1 MKKLAIL
8 GSTGSIGRQT
18 LEIVRR
24 FPERFSVVSLSCDTN
39 TALLK
44 NQILEFRPLLVRVK
58 GDTEAYEIRDFIR
71 KNELN
76 TSVSMGKAGNIE
88 CAVIPDADIVVAAM
102 VGVCGLE
109 PVVEAILAGKDIA
122 LANKETLVAGGSIV
136 MPLALQHDV
145 RILPVDSEHSAVWQ
159 CLHGQPSGSLDRIL
173 LTASGGPFRGFSRE
187 EMRHVTAKD
196 ALAHPTWTMGGK
208 ITVDSATMMNKG
220 LEVIEA
226 SWLFDFPVEKIDVVV
241 HPQSIIHS
249 MIRLSDGSVLAQ
261 MGKPDMMLPIQVAL
275 FHPQRSRRIC
285 EPFDPFSEGCSNLTF
300 ERCNTDLFPC
310 LSLAY
315 HAGKV
320 KGSLPAVMNSANEE
334 AVSAFLG
341 GEIGFLDIERHVS
354 ECMNAHERQGVIQKM
369 TVHDIYDLDNWSRQ
383 FIRERISGQINHY
396 KEN

>member
-18 LEIVRR
+18 LEVVRQ
-24 FPERFSVVSLSCDTN
+24 FPERFKVVSLSCETN
-39 TALLK
+39 LALLK
-44 NQILEFRPLLVRVK
+44 KQIFEFRPLLVRVK
-58 GDTEAYEIRDFIR
+58 GDSEAFEIQTFIR
-71 KNELN
+71 ENELS
-76 TSVSMGKAGNIE
+76 TSVTTGKAGNIE
-88 CAVIPDADIVVAAM
+88 CAVVPDADVVVAAM

-136 MPLALQHDV
+136 MPLALQHEV

-159 CLHGQPSGSLDRIL
+159 CLHGQPSKSLDRIL
-173 LTASGGPFRGFSRE
+173 LTASGGPFRGNTRE
-187 EMRHVTAKD
+187 KMSTVTAKD

-226 SWLFDFPVEKIDVVV
+226 SWLFDFPVEQIDVVV

-249 MIRLSDGSVLAQ
+249 MIRLTDGSVLAQ
-261 MGKPDMMLPIQVAL
+261 MGRPDMMLPIQVAL

-285 EPFDPFSEGCSNLTF
+285 EPFDPFAEGCSNLTF

-310 LSLAY
+310 LALAY

-334 AVSAFLG
+334 AVSAFLCG
-341 GEIGFLDIERHVS
+341 KIGFLDIERYVS
-354 ECMNAHERQGVIQKM
+354 ECMNTHEREGVAAKM
-369 TVHDIYDLDNWSRQ
+369 TVHDIYEIDNWSRG
-383 FIRERISGQINHY
+383 FVRDRIAGKI
-396 KEN
+396 K

>member
-18 LEIVRR
+18 LEVVRQ
-24 FPERFSVVSLSCDTN
+24 FPERFKVVSLSCETN
-39 TALLK
+39 TELLK
-44 NQILEFRPLLVRVK
+44 KQILEFRPLLVRVK
-58 GDTEAYEIRDFIR
+58 GDTEAFEIQGFIRD
-71 KNELN
+71 NELS
-76 TSVSMGKAGNIE
+76 TSVCIGKAGNIE

-109 PVVEAILAGKDIA
+109 PVVEAIIAGKDIA

-136 MPLALQHDV
+136 MPLALHHEV

-159 CLHGQPSGSLDRIL
+159 CLHGQPSNSLDRIL
-173 LTASGGPFRGFSRE
+173 LTASGGPFRGYTRE
-187 EMRHVTAKD
+187 KMSSVTAKD
-196 ALAHPTWTMGGK
+196 ALSHPTWTMGGK

-226 SWLFDFPVEKIDVVV
+226 SWLFDFPVERIDVVV

-249 MIRLSDGSVLAQ
+249 MVRLTDGSVLAQ
-261 MGKPDMMLPIQVAL
+261 MGRPDMMLPIQVAL
-275 FHPQRSRRIC
+275 FHPQRSRSIC

-310 LSLAY
+310 LALAY

-341 GEIGFLDIERHVS
+341 GEIGFLDIERYVS
-354 ECMNAHERQGVIQKM
+354 ECMNAHEREGMVAKM
-369 TVHDIYDLDNWSRQ
+369 TVHDIYELDNWSRR
-383 FIRERISGQINHY
+383 FVRGRISGKN
-396 KEN
+396 K

>member
-18 LEIVRR
+18 LEVVRQ
-24 FPERFSVVSLSCDTN
+24 FPERFTVVSLSCETN
-39 TALLK
+39 IALLK
-44 NQILEFRPLLVRVK
+44 KQIVEFRPLLVRVK
-58 GDTEAYEIRDFIR
+58 GDIEAFEIQDFIR
-71 KNELN
+71 ENKLS
-76 TSVSMGKAGNIE
+76 TKVSTGKAGNIE
-88 CAVIPDADIVVAAM
+88 CAVIPEADIVVAAM

-136 MPLALQHDV
+136 MPLALQHEV

-159 CLHGQPSGSLDRIL
+159 CLYGQPSKSLDRIL
-173 LTASGGPFRGFSRE
+173 LTASGGPFRGYTRE
-187 EMRHVTAKD
+187 QMRTVTAKD

-249 MIRLSDGSVLAQ
+249 MICLTDGSVLAQ
-261 MGKPDMMLPIQVAL
+261 MGRPDMMLPIQVAL
-275 FHPQRSRRIC
+275 FHPQRSRIIC
-285 EPFDPFSEGCSNLTF
+285 EPFDPFSKGCSNLTF

-310 LSLAY
+310 LALAY

-334 AVSAFLG
+334 AVSAFLC
-341 GEIGFLDIERHVS
+341 GEIGFLDIERYVS
-354 ECMNAHERQGVIQKM
+354 ECMNAHEREGVAAKI
-369 TVHDIYDLDNWSRQ
+369 TVHDIYELDNWSRQ
-383 FIRERISGQINHY
+383 YVRSRITGKN
-396 KEN
+396 K

>member
-1 MKKLAIL
+1 MKKLSIL

-18 LEIVRR
+18 LEVVRQ
-24 FPERFSVVSLSCDTN
+24 FPERFEVVSLSCETN
-39 TALLK
+39 TDLLK
-44 NQILEFRPLLVRVK
+44 KQILEFKPLLARVK
-58 GDTEAYEIRDFIR
+58 GDPEAFEIQEFIR
-71 KNELN
+71 ENDLRTN
-76 TSVSMGKAGNIE
+76 VCTGKSGNIE

-136 MPLALQHDV
+136 MPLALQHQV

-159 CLHGQPSGSLDRIL
+159 CLNGQPSKSLDRIL
-173 LTASGGPFRGFSRE
+173 LTASGGPFRGYSRE
-187 EMRHVTAKD
+187 QMSHVTAKD

-226 SWLFDFPVEKIDVVV
+226 SWLFDFPVEQIDVVV

-249 MIRLSDGSVLAQ
+249 MIRLTDGSVLAQ
-261 MGKPDMMLPIQVAL
+261 MSRPDMMLPIQVAL
-275 FHPQRSRRIC
+275 FHPQRSRRIG

-300 ERCNTDLFPC
+300 ERCNTDIFPC
-310 LSLAY
+310 LALAY

-334 AVSAFLG
+334 AVSAFLRS
-341 GEIGFLDIERHVS
+341 EIGFLDIERHVS
-354 ECMNAHERQGVIQKM
+354 ECMNAHEREGVFQKM

-383 FIRERISGQINHY
+383 FVRDRITGKN
-396 KEN
+396 K